1 MENDEMKELKEKS
14 LAEFGHEFGR
24 ILEPVAFLKDN
35 DPGLCDAFLRL
46 HELTLS
52 DGVLSKKHK
61 FLIHAAVTA
70 AQHDREATAMHI
82 IGAMRAGANERELLE
97 AAFTLIP
104 VAGMPAFAVFL
115 MAWQQARQATP

>member
-1 MENDEMKELKEKS
+1 LGSDGVKELGKG

-24 ILEPVAFLKDN
+24 ILEPVAFLRDN
-35 DPGLCDAFLRL
+35 DPELCDAFLKL

-70 AQHDREATAMHI
+70 AQRDREATAMHI
-82 IGAMRAGANERELLE
+82 IGAMRAGADERELLE
-97 AAFTLIP
+97 VAFTLIP
-104 VAGMPAFAVFL
+104 VAGMPAFAAFL
-115 MAWQQARQATP
+115 TAWKQARQATP